1 MQDKFAQQQVHLAGE
16 TGSQTPFSRDRVTER
31 RELHNLGSH
40 LPTAMLTGK
49 VIDWEAFHYGMLDH
63 KFLNDPNPAK
73 ADHRRTIYELWVGDL
88 IQAVFS
94 GAFPVYSKDGKLP
107 RRLAAAQGAPNGQGA
122 TGPGFLDA
130 DILIGCLFESAKLL
144 EHMEDYFNKHKEL
157 P

>member
-1 MQDKFAQQQVHLAGE
+1 MQDKHTQPIE
-16 TGSQTPFSRDRVTER
+16 SPFRREPAANGER

-73 ADHRRTIYELWVGDL
+73 ADHRRTIYELWVGEL

-107 RRLAAAQGAPNGQGA
+107 RRLAAAQGALHTQA
-122 TGPGFLDA
+122 AMDA
-130 DILIGCLFESAKLL
+130 DVLIGCLFESQRLL
-144 EHMEDYFNKHKEL
+144 DHMEAYFNEHKEVA
-157 P
+157 

>member
-1 MQDKFAQQQVHLAGE
+1 MQDKTQAVESEA
-16 TGSQTPFSRDRVTER
+16 PFGRDPRIER
-31 RELHNLGSH
+31 RELHNLGAH

-88 IQAVFS
+88 IHAVFS

-107 RRLAAAQGAPNGQGA
+107 RRLAAAQGQGQQ
-122 TGPGFLDA
+122 TFLDP
-130 DILIGCLFESAKLL
+130 DVLIGCLFESQKLL